1 MCFSASASFI
11 AGIGLTGVGVMSLK
25 KTSNKNQTMFASIPL
40 IFGIQQLTEGMV
52 WLSFSNVDIMV
63 YREMFTYGFLFFAET
78 LWPFWVP
85 VSVLLIEKNPFR
97 KKILTY
103 ITIAGSALS
112 AYLLYCLCLFKV
124 EAQVCSHHIFYDLD
138 FPKGVSIYGAIIYYL
153 TTVLAPIISSNRK
166 VQWFGFGVL
175 IAYILARVFF
185 EYSRISVWCF
195 FAAIVSVWI
204 LYLLNDEKNKQL
216 ALINK

>member
-1 MCFSASASFI
+1 M
-11 AGIGLTGVGVMSLK
+11 
-25 KTSNKNQTMFASIPL
+25 
-40 IFGIQQLTEGMV
+40 
-52 WLSFSNVDIMV
+52 
-63 YREMFTYGFLFFAET
+63 
-78 LWPFWVP
+78 
-85 VSVLLIEKNPFR
+85 
-97 KKILTY
+97 
-103 ITIAGSALS
+103 
-112 AYLLYCLCLFKV
+112 
-124 EAQVCSHHIFYDLD
+124 
-138 FPKGVSIYGAIIYYL
+138 SIYGAIIYYL